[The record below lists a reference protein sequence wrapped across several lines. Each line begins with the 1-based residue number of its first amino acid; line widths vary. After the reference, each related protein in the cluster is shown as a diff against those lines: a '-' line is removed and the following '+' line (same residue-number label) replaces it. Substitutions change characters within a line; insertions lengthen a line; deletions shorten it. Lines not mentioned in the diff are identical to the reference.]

1 MDALPELFNIP
12 NWECPDSLKA
22 PLWGAVKEWP
32 LHVSN
37 SVAGKWELLF
47 LVLQAFGCLIGMPIL
62 SHIPKTGYKFLVL
75 SNLKINPCS
84 KAIWGGVWDQSF
96 FFLGL

>member
-1 MDALPELFNIP
+1 MHYQSCLTFPIGSAQTQSKHHSMRGCKGMTTP
-12 NWECPDSLKA
+12 C
-22 PLWGAVKEWP
+22 
-32 LHVSN
+32 LH

-84 KAIWGGVWDQSF
+84 KAI
-96 FFLGL
+96 